1 MRSCSISLALV
12 LALAGCKPE
21 AASVE
26 FRPVRTV
33 VVDAKPILE
42 ITMPMLNLSG
52 MTIEALMDL
61 REQVDETLLKRRA
74 ALNGSWK
81 GWMAAQG

>member
-1 MRSCSISLALV
+1 
-12 LALAGCKPE
+12 
-21 AASVE
+21 
-26 FRPVRTV
+26 
-33 VVDAKPILE
+33 
-42 ITMPMLNLSG
+42 MLNLSG

>member
-33 VVDAKPILE
+33 VVDAKPILDDYYAYAKS
-42 ITMPMLNLSG
+42 IR
-52 MTIEALMDL
+52 D
-61 REQVDETLLKRRA
+61 DH
-74 ALNGSWK
+74 
-81 GWMAAQG
+81 